1 MSNRHL
7 CVVIDKKIQ
16 FIYNIYNCIDLIM
29 QKILQGKEEDP
40 FFLPLASTS
49 TKQGSR
55 KIFLSDFSLSTVF
68 TYNWNLR
75 ETKVI
80 RIFTCKG
87 CVTLKSTGQHL
98 GKIYSFNFGQL
109 AFRGR
114 EKNQQI
120 TRPTLRNNNF

>member
-1 MSNRHL
+1 MR
-7 CVVIDKKIQ
+7 
-16 FIYNIYNCIDLIM
+16 
-29 QKILQGKEEDP
+29 KILQGKEEDP

-98 GKIYSFNFGQL
+98 GKNFGQL

-114 EKNQQI
+114 ERNQQKN
-120 TRPTLRNNNF
+120 TQPTLRHNNF